1 MFVSAIAH
9 VAPRPGRCARAVV
22 PASEGGLGW
31 AGWAAGGCMA
41 STCEDGLGGVLAPR
55 VAAGGRRCPR
65 RRCAGRA
72 TVTPAQLRVAAPG
85 QGVQRAGCGTEPEQ
99 ALELADVKNM
109 VLYERGRKRK
119 DGPLTAQQSPPTKRN
134 PGYITAIRLTRPA
147 HATRPRLPNHTH
159 PTLPPHPSQQLHN
172 PAHCLAL
179 HPTLSAL
186 PAAAPPT
193 RLTGSTSGL
202 NYLGPFYIGRSRKG
216 VRREAADPLPR
227 VRPDVEPRKH
237 PEAGRRPVAL

>member
-9 VAPRPGRCARAVV
+9 VAPRLGRCARAVV
-22 PASEGGLGW
+22 PASEGGSGW

-41 STCEDGLGGVLAPR
+41 STCEDGLGVVLAPR

-72 TVTPAQLRVAAPG
+72 TVTPAQLRIAAPG

-147 HATRPRLPNHTH
+147 HATRPRLPNRTH
-159 PTLPPHPSQQLHN
+159 PTLPPHPVPTAPQPSSL
-172 PAHCLAL
+172 PCLAPNPVCL
-179 HPTLSAL
+179 TCLSQAGFDGDLVSQAGFDGDLVSRILSSGEETL
-186 PAAAPPT
+186 
-193 RLTGSTSGL
+193 RGYGTSEEV
-202 NYLGPFYIGRSRKG
+202 SR
-216 VRREAADPLPR
+216 
-227 VRPDVEPRKH
+227 
-237 PEAGRRPVAL
+237 

>member
-1 MFVSAIAH
+1 M
-9 VAPRPGRCARAVV
+9 
-22 PASEGGLGW
+22 GW
-31 AGWAAGGCMA
+31 AGGAAGGCMA

-99 ALELADVKNM
+99 ALELEDVKNM

-119 DGPLTAQQSPPTKRN
+119 DGPLTAQQPPPTKRN
-134 PGYITAIRLTRPA
+134 PGYISAIRLTRRA

-159 PTLPPHPSQQLHN
+159 PTLPPTSIPQLHS
-172 PAHCLAL
+172 PSSLPCLAPNPVCLTCRRPAYPTHRL
-179 HPTLSAL
+179 HVWSQ
-186 PAAAPPT
+186 
-193 RLTGSTSGL
+193 
-202 NYLGPFYIGRSRKG
+202 
-216 VRREAADPLPR
+216 LPR
-227 VRPDVEPRKH
+227 SLFLLV
-237 PEAGRRPVAL
+237 GRGRGSGAKRRTPFLG